1 MHARA
6 WLGWRDLRRSSHVPG
21 EAMRISKLKSDVD
34 RYRWLALVN
43 EPEMRILNDLH
54 DGPFGP
60 AWKPLRAEWIE
71 EDVTDGKPKS
81 DFPTLGTTPVFSE
94 CAVETL
100 LDLLVANGEIL
111 PLDVEGEK
119 YFAYNPTRT
128 LDALDQDRSVIV
140 RFPTTG
146 RILDVKQYVFLSD
159 KLDGSAIFRLP
170 MFRGR
175 AFVTDEFA
183 ARIRDGK
190 LTGFGLREVWSS
202 EG

>member
-1 MHARA
+1 
-6 WLGWRDLRRSSHVPG
+6 
-21 EAMRISKLKSDVD
+21 MRIHKLKSDVD
-34 RYRWLALVN
+34 RYRWLSLVN
-43 EPEMRILNDLH
+43 ESEMRILDDLH
-54 DGPFGP
+54 DRPFGS

-94 CAVETL
+94 RAVETL

-111 PLDVEGEK
+111 PLAMEGEK

-146 RILDVKQYVFLSD
+146 RILDIKHYVFLPD
-159 KLDGSAIFRLP
+159 KLDGSAVFRLP

-175 AFVTDEFA
+175 AFVTEEFA
-183 ARIRDGK
+183 ARVRDGQ
-190 LTGFGLREVWSS
+190 LTGFALVELWSS
-202 EG
+202 ED